1 MSSPISMPDIRLP
14 NLRLAEISYGQ
25 ALAIEGYGPGFFRV
39 GKHLLRGACL
49 VTPWDAGPWGGLDD
63 WAGPLTLAGRI
74 DVLLVG
80 TGAEIAPVPAAFRA
94 ALEAAGIGVEVMNSP
109 AAARTYNVLLGEGRR
124 IAVCLTPV

>member
-1 MSSPISMPDIRLP
+1 MSMPDVWLT
-14 NLRLAEISYGQ
+14 EVTYGQ

-39 GKHLLRGACL
+39 GAHVLRGACL
-49 VTPWDAGPWGGLDD
+49 VTPWDVGAWGGMDD
-63 WAGPLTLAGRI
+63 AATPLTLAGRI

-80 TGAEIAPVPAAFRA
+80 TGREIAHVPVAFRD

-124 IAVCLTPV
+124 VAACLLPVGPA